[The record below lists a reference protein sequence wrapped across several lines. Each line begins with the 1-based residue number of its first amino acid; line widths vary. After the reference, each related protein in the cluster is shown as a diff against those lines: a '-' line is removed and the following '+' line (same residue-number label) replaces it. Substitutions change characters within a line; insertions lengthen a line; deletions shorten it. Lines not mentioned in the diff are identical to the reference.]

1 MEQELEQLA
10 AETGHS
16 KGFYVK
22 EAFAEYHGDPHRLSA
37 GARQPWKRKNR
48 VPAWRM

>member
-22 EAFAEYHGDPHRLSA
+22 EALAE
-37 GARQPWKRKNR
+37 
-48 VPAWRM
+48 